1 MIQTWQQRCLEH
13 LEHGGIVTHQMI
25 MERMQEE
32 IDELRQALEEKS
44 NGQTAIKNT

>member
-1 MIQTWQQRCLEH
+1 MIQTWQQRCEEH
-13 LEHGGIVTHQMI
+13 LDHGGIVTHQMI

-44 NGQTAIKNT
+44 DGQTAIKNT